1 MELGY
6 FDTKTSKFV
15 SVDTAYNTHHLQ
27 LDWQGRIWTDGGG
40 SAAGMLDTKKL
51 DFNNIEGTQV
61 AAQKTYM
68 RVDTGDGEDDSRHGL
83 RRGCQPGRWHRL
95 VFVSLRWRRWEQAV
109 HD

>member
-6 FDTKTSKFV
+6 YDTKTNKFV

-61 AAQKTYM
+61 AAQKTYV
-68 RVDTGDGEDDSRHGL
+68 RVDPETRKMIPGDGL

-95 VFVSLRWRRWEQAV
+95 VFVSRRWRPCEQGV
-109 HD
+109 HG